1 MTSCLVGSGATPA
14 LVINTTPRGCRGTLV
29 ASYSR
34 IADSAASIPF
44 RRVEIG
50 DPSSAHVRAG
60 IFTETSQNRF
70 SQYSIATL
78 CHDHGAQRRPR
89 KGRREQASSLGLMRS
104 ER

>member
-14 LVINTTPRGCRGTLV
+14 LVINTTPRSCRGTSV
-29 ASYSR
+29 TSYSR
-34 IADSAASIPF
+34 IADSAAGIPF

-50 DPSSAHVRAG
+50 DSSIARLRAW

-70 SQYSIATL
+70 SQYPIETL
-78 CHDHGAQRRPR
+78 RRDHVAQPRPV
-89 KGRREQASSLGLMRS
+89 KSRREHASSVGLKRP